1 MVNVNRNERA
11 FSLKEI
17 WNLMRSKLCAVHLF
31 FIRFHLLN
39 DISKLKHHLF
49 IGVGLGHIDM
59 KRYSHSR
66 SGIETMIDHI
76 LISYRLSIQIENVR
90 PKILF

>member
-1 MVNVNRNERA
+1 MCSA
-11 FSLKEI
+11 P
-17 WNLMRSKLCAVHLF
+17 LF
-31 FIRFHLLN
+31 LSDSICLLN
-39 DISKLKHHLF
+39 DMSKLKHHLF

-90 PKILF
+90 L